1 MGAIERRGKDRRA
14 GHVRVRRE
22 RTATRALSLARLD
35 DDVQRRR
42 QARPIVRQS
51 RAMDERRREHATDVR
66 SVVRRHRALGELSA
80 VESSARFHDVV
91 TRAGDRDGVAVLFA
105 QSDQDVVW
113 EERGG
118 HQRSDF
124 EVKNAP
130 HAPVAVSLGDEGS
143 MIYMLPHTDTVVVT
157 LGRTTAGSPA
167 CPAAPS
173 DVVAKA
179 EAVDETTRIS
189 CARCGAP
196 WAEALKPMELEK
208 PTKSTQRKAALEH
221 DWRRWEERKSKAKT
235 SSSSSNKLKSKSRRS
250 DDVANQGLSES
261 SGILDAVRRS
271 HHASHGRLH
280 EG

>member
-14 GHVRVRRE
+14 GHVREFVASGRQRG
-22 RTATRALSLARLD
+22 RVAVARLD

-124 EVKNAP
+124 RSKRPARAGGGE
-130 HAPVAVSLGDEGS
+130 
-143 MIYMLPHTDTVVVT
+143 
-157 LGRTTAGSPA
+157 LGRRRFDDLHV
-167 CPAAPS
+167 AAHQHGGG
-173 DVVAKA
+173 D
-179 EAVDETTRIS
+179 
-189 CARCGAP
+189 AR
-196 WAEALKPMELEK
+196 
-208 PTKSTQRKAALEH
+208 SH
-221 DWRRWEERKSKAKT
+221 DGGIARV
-235 SSSSSNKLKSKSRRS
+235 SR
-250 DDVANQGLSES
+250 G
-261 SGILDAVRRS
+261 AVRRRCQGWKRS
-271 HHASHGRLH
+271 TRRRVSRARDVERHGRSVETDGIGKADEIDTAPGGARARLATMGGK
-280 EG
+280 EIQSQDVIVVLQ